1 MTRFLFNNTIEI
13 SALTEREANNI
24 FKVKYPGV
32 KIENSKVIRNELY
45 TANNIPTIDK
55 INIYDANNNTYY
67 RFQNSF
73 LEMGNKSWEMGYD
86 SEEEALEN
94 DAIILNGKSCCSTA
108 KSLHGFRFEFN
119 KDYHVLV
126 LTGDFIEIGHDDEDV
141 IDVAKILEIWSY
153 EEFCKMVSDIK
164 MGLYDDEE

>member
-45 TANNIPTIDK
+45 TVNNAPNIEK
-55 INIYDANNNTYY
+55 IKMYNADNNTYY
-67 RFQNSF
+67 RFQSKF
-73 LEMGNKSWEMGYD
+73 LKIGNKSWEMGYD

-94 DAIILNGKSCCSTA
+94 DARILNGKSCCSAA